1 MVAGCFGL
9 GVEGDWLTVL
19 RVGGEGGG
27 GGGVGLV
34 GWPKVEGD

>member
-27 GGGVGLV
+27 GVGLV

>member
-27 GGGVGLV
+27 VGLV